1 MIEPVPDR
9 RPPITPQLA
18 LRVAVLGVVAFA
30 LFAVIFFRLW
40 YLQVLSGDQYL
51 AQAQNNRLRLVRE
64 QAPRGQIVDRDGRP
78 LVQNRRATV
87 VRLSPRSLPEE
98 ERIAAAEWGQAVTQR
113 LKRRKGHRGAP
124 IPIPPPATPQ
134 LAARFRSLGRVLGV
148 GVGTIQRRVVTQL
161 AQLPYAPVKVKTDV
175 PASMRDFIM
184 ERKEAFPGV
193 EVAQVYLR
201 RYPEKELAAQLVG
214 TVGEVSPA
222 ELKTERFRGLTQGTI
237 VGKEGLERSYDRFL
251 RGRDGATRYLVDALG
266 NNKGQTTSRE
276 AIPGR
281 QVRLSIDLPLQ
292 RVGQAALNRAGGGGK
307 PGGFVAMDPRNGQ
320 VLAMG
325 SAPSFDPAQLARPIS
340 QTRYDQLFGDAA
352 GAPRFNRAISGLYP
366 TGSTFKPITAIAALS
381 KGIITPATPIN
392 DTGCMMIGTRRACNA
407 REKSYGVLS
416 LSRALQVSSD
426 IFFYTLGRDADG
438 QGEVIQKWARRLSL
452 GRRTGIDLPS
462 EFKGNVPDR
471 AWRARIGRKEERYEK
486 QTGKPCC
493 TFSDKRPWSIGDN
506 VNLAVGQGDLQATP
520 LQMAVAYGA
529 IANGGKVVR
538 PHLGLQVE
546 DEQGRLLQKIDRGT
560 ARRVKMAPEHR
571 QAIMDGLHLAAS
583 APGGTSTAVFEGWP
597 HDRFP
602 VFGKTGTAET
612 SKGDQ
617 SWYVAYVPSPTKPI
631 VVAVTIERGG
641 FGSEAAA
648 PATRQILSQW
658 FFGRPGK
665 FLGARVA
672 D

>member
-1 MIEPVPDR
+1 
-9 RPPITPQLA
+9 
-18 LRVAVLGVVAFA
+18 
-30 LFAVIFFRLW
+30 
-40 YLQVLSGDQYL
+40 
-51 AQAQNNRLRLVRE
+51 
-64 QAPRGQIVDRDGRP
+64 
-78 LVQNRRATV
+78 
-87 VRLSPRSLPEE
+87 
-98 ERIAAAEWGQAVTQR
+98 
-113 LKRRKGHRGAP
+113 
-124 IPIPPPATPQ
+124 
-134 LAARFRSLGRVLGV
+134 
-148 GVGTIQRRVVTQL
+148 
-161 AQLPYAPVKVKTDV
+161 
-175 PASMRDFIM
+175 
-184 ERKEAFPGV
+184 
-193 EVAQVYLR
+193 
-201 RYPEKELAAQLVG
+201 
-214 TVGEVSPA
+214 
-222 ELKTERFRGLTQGTI
+222 
-237 VGKEGLERSYDRFL
+237 
-251 RGRDGATRYLVDALG
+251 
-266 NNKGQTTSRE
+266 
-276 AIPGR
+276 
-281 QVRLSIDLPLQ
+281 
-292 RVGQAALNRAGGGGK
+292 
-307 PGGFVAMDPRNGQ
+307 
-320 VLAMG
+320 
-325 SAPSFDPAQLARPIS
+325 
-340 QTRYDQLFGDAA
+340 
-352 GAPRFNRAISGLYP
+352 
-366 TGSTFKPITAIAALS
+366 
-381 KGIITPATPIN
+381 
-392 DTGCMMIGTRRACNA
+392 MMIGTRRACNA

-471 AWRARIGRKEERYEK
+471 AWRARIARKEERYEK

-520 LQMAVAYGA
+520 LQMAIAYGA

-560 ARRVKMAPEHR
+560 ARRVKMAPDHR

-597 HDRFP
+597 QDRFP

-631 VVAVTIERGG
+631 VVAVTVERGG

-648 PATRQILSQW
+648 PAARQILSQW